1 MELDPKVSAKLASL
15 IGVKDDEITLTSA
28 LTENIHKLIST
39 FY

>member
-1 MELDPKVSAKLASL
+1 MDKKVVQKLIPL
-15 IGVKDDEITLTSA
+15 IGADPEEVTLTSA